1 MSQPDDLDALLASLL
16 IAPASSPE
24 PEGKPVV
31 EATPALVVAMAT
43 LPLPELPA
51 EAVAAVAA
59 LRTWLDV
66 AEPGAVFEPAV
77 FDPPAPESEQL
88 DPETLLELAAA
99 RAWRSGDHEAFD
111 KALAR
116 LPADRAQYH
125 RRMAEVCER
134 SRLRSEAQRLSS
146 HQDRLE

>member
-1 MSQPDDLDALLASLL
+1 MSPPDDLDALLASLL
-16 IAPASSPE
+16 VVPVAVPE
-24 PEGKPVV
+24 PEPEVDV
-31 EATPALVVAMAT
+31 TRAPVVAMAT

-51 EAVAAVAA
+51 DAVAAVTA
-59 LRTWLDV
+59 LRTWLDL

-77 FDPPAPESEQL
+77 FHPPAPEPEQL

-111 KALAR
+111 RALAR
-116 LPADRAQYH
+116 LPADRAQHH
-125 RRMAEVCER
+125 RRMAAVCER

-146 HQDRLE
+146 NQDRLE

>member
-16 IAPASSPE
+16 IAPASSLEAE
-24 PEGKPVV
+24 PKAEDTSAPVV
-31 EATPALVVAMAT
+31 AT

-51 EAVAAVAA
+51 EAVAAVVA
-59 LRTWLDV
+59 LRTWMDV
-66 AEPGAVFEPAV
+66 AEPGAVLEPGIFEPPV
-77 FDPPAPESEQL
+77 PEPEQL

-111 KALAR
+111 RALAR
-116 LPADRAQYH
+116 LPAERAQHH

-146 HQDRLE
+146 NQDRLE